1 MTRPYFEVRRRSP
14 CSRGSLRKPRPPG
27 ARSPRAIRQI
37 SSMPMSVSCATKT
50 RRPCARSAEVDGVVG
65 RDRHPLVPA
74 HWWLHSCCLRRVD
87 ARRLPFALGFGGRCQ
102 TVPSAPNRTRALLF
116 RSRGCTQ
123 VACRNCACGLVV
135 GQGVTPLALT
145 ARHQAAMTDLGG
157 HCIHD
162 FDGPH
167 DRQPG
172 RRFGANK
179 ANRAQLDRTYEPTP
193 TIASTARRSKTRARS
208 RRCSSRLVTM
218 APD

>member
-1 MTRPYFEVRRRSP
+1 
-14 CSRGSLRKPRPPG
+14 
-27 ARSPRAIRQI
+27 
-37 SSMPMSVSCATKT
+37 
-50 RRPCARSAEVDGVVG
+50 VVA
-65 RDRHPLVPA
+65 RDRHSLDPA
-74 HWWLHSCCLRRVD
+74 HWRLCSCFYVASRAASHLLGGLAVVAKRVP
-87 ARRLPFALGFGGRCQ
+87 A
-102 TVPSAPNRTRALLF
+102 APNRTRALLF

-179 ANRAQLDRTYEPTP
+179 ANRAQLDRTYEPMP